1 MEFLSQMQ
9 SLWKYGQPS
18 ALNENEIYNLIKLA
32 NPTKNDVFY
41 DLGSGYGDIVQF
53 FMQRQ
58 RQDVQ

>member
-1 MEFLSQMQ
+1 MQ